1 MFSLLFAFHL
11 RYDYNY
17 RERKKFLS
25 SSVRI
30 ARSFINKIFYFSRLC
45 NFPLYLIFRSNPSN
59 MSILQFF
66 FEISFVEISFPNNES
81 TSSLMNRV
89 RKLDW
94 ISRSSWIWRRNE
106 QRDVRSR
113 CWMEKLNTH
122 LSEPRVEIANVS
134 SSIVDIDNSLFPKR
148 YFWPNWQFRFSSFHF
163 RFVPLTY
170 SFVHRWIHRKLIEIE
185 REREIGMTRER
196 EQRFG

>member
-134 SSIVDIDNSLFPKR
+134 SSIVDIDNRNPLFPKYIFDR
-148 YFWPNWQFRFSSFHF
+148 IGNFDFRVSTSVLFLLHILSFIGGFIENW
-163 RFVPLTY
+163 
-170 SFVHRWIHRKLIEIE
+170 
-185 REREIGMTRER
+185 
-196 EQRFG
+196 